1 MDIVEIAKKRF
12 TSKAYDAQRR
22 LNAEQQYAI
31 IELLRN
37 SPSSLNLQPWHF
49 HIIRSESAKQKILPA
64 MFELNSAK
72 VKSAPEIIVFS
83 ALNRIESEHF
93 SLVTAKEDKDGRYAD
108 HAARDKADQGRR
120 GYLANNGGDEQQ
132 MQRWMERQIYI
143 ALGFLLL
150 GAPALGIN
158 ATPIEGFDNLA
169 LDKILDLGSQN
180 LHSVVIAAIGYNNDE
195 DFNADLPKSRLDSQ
209 HVVTVL

>member
-1 MDIVEIAKKRF
+1 MDIVDIAKTRY
-12 TSKAYDAQRR
+12 TSKAYDAQRT
-22 LNAEQQYAI
+22 LTTEQQNAI

-83 ALNRIESEHF
+83 ALNTMDDEHF
-93 SLVTAKEDKDGRYAD
+93 SLVTEKEYQDGRYAD
-108 HAARDKADQGRR
+108 QTSKDKTDQARR
-120 GYLANNGGDEQQ
+120 GYLAKNGGDAQQ

-150 GAPALGIN
+150 GAPALGLD
-158 ATPIEGFDNLA
+158 ATPIEGFDPAA
-169 LDKILDLGSQN
+169 LDEILDLKSQN
-180 LHSVVIAAIGYNNDE
+180 LHSVVVAAIGYRSDE
-195 DFNADLPKSRLDSQ
+195 DFNADLPKSRLTQDDI
-209 HVVTVL
+209 VTVL